1 MANSSPEVS
10 IRIAVAHDQ
19 PIFAIGLRALL
30 DRHVGFE
37 VVGEAL
43 TTDEAI
49 DLVRRVAPDVVIV
62 DHRPPRLNG
71 VTLARMLQRA
81 GSSARL
87 VVLATRMSDAQI
99 QSAIMHGAWGV
110 VAKASAC
117 EVLPGCITQVMQG
130 ERWIGVESVH
140 PLMRTLVQAP
150 PTGSRSLTAREAEIV
165 ERVATGASNREI
177 ASRLRMGEQTVKNGL
192 RRIFKKLS
200 VANRVGLALLAIN
213 QGIGANRR
221 EPRGGVRA

>member
-19 PIFAIGLRALL
+19 PIFAIGLKALL
-30 DRHVGFE
+30 DRHVGFA

-99 QSAIMHGAWGV
+99 QGAIMHGAWGV

-117 EVLPGCITQVMQG
+117 EVLPGCITQVMRG
-130 ERWIGVESVH
+130 ERWIGVESVN

-150 PTGSRSLTAREAEIV
+150 STGSRTLTAREAEIV

-213 QGIGANRR
+213 QGIGAERR
-221 EPRGGVRA
+221 EPRGGFRA